1 LDVSP
6 GGEVVGV
13 SSIAG
18 GDNHAFSWTQK
29 AGMVDLGTLG
39 GTFSAARAVSPS
51 GHVVGSSNLPGDA
64 RNSRDLVATPLI
76 CWSHVQ

>member
-1 LDVSP
+1 
-6 GGEVVGV
+6 
-13 SSIAG
+13 
-18 GDNHAFSWTQK
+18 
-29 AGMVDLGTLG
+29 MVDLGTLG